1 MEDAWYHVL
10 SHVSQRDLL
19 KVERVSRGMKRM
31 GRREWALRKEVDIQ
45 QDFPAATSE
54 QAHIISLIGKPFIA
68 FLSRPLLTSHWTSCI
83 GSRGQIIDD
92 GQFSIVKDD
101 HQAIVI
107 CVIEEI
113 SKRCTRLKKL
123 EIHRMTLTL
132 NALLAFPLLPCTLEV
147 FFICIYTY
155 SHNKFE
161 ELSLTICQM
170 DCYSP
175 EEGRLAQEAM
185 TTLVSSLPSL
195 RRFEIS
201 GRGAAY
207 ADFVLDE
214 RVLNHLP
221 DSVTHLNLSAGNSL
235 KLADLQFVKQRELDS
250 FTLHRSFI
258 CSRDLEGLVAI
269 SPNIRRAQKAIH
281 SIVEFETKK
290 INSISHLDL
299 SNSRNITDF
308 IAISK
313 LQFLKTLILSGNR
326 DLRDEHLNA
335 MCRGCPALIEVDLE
349 HCAKLTSDGLVSLGL
364 LHSLRRLSLSGLPS
378 VNLAVIE
385 ALTRCIDLVKL
396 DVSFCRNVNLQS
408 VPVAAVAQ
416 LFKEFLSHSEVEVSC
431 LAALLSDFPLL
442 RLVVM
447 KGNTLDMRMVNALKG
462 ESIFPFLECDPF
474 KVEQPAFT
482 RPPPLPLL

>member
-1 MEDAWYHVL
+1 
-10 SHVSQRDLL
+10 
-19 KVERVSRGMKRM
+19 
-31 GRREWALRKEVDIQ
+31 
-45 QDFPAATSE
+45 
-54 QAHIISLIGKPFIA
+54 
-68 FLSRPLLTSHWTSCI
+68 
-83 GSRGQIIDD
+83 
-92 GQFSIVKDD
+92 
-101 HQAIVI
+101 
-107 CVIEEI
+107 
-113 SKRCTRLKKL
+113 
-123 EIHRMTLTL
+123 MTLTL
-132 NALLAFPLLPCTLEV
+132 NALLAFPLLPCTL
-147 FFICIYTY
+147 
-155 SHNKFE
+155 E

-235 KLADLQFVKQRELDS
+235 KLADLQFVKQRE
-250 FTLHRSFI
+250 
-258 CSRDLEGLVAI
+258 
-269 SPNIRRAQKAIH
+269 
-281 SIVEFETKK
+281 
-290 INSISHLDL
+290 HLDL

-396 DVSFCRNVNLQS
+396 DVSFCRNV
-408 VPVAAVAQ
+408 
-416 LFKEFLSHSEVEVSC
+416 EVSC